1 MDYLNVNSDGCPIV
15 DTLQEKGSD
24 MFNSELDH
32 LLNQLLKALGCTE
45 DKTYQIGKFMLAD
58 LQLFDM
64 KQRDYGENNIS
75 KCGEFG
81 VLVRASDKLERLT
94 TLLDSGRLPSNESVE
109 DSWQDLA
116 LYSTIARAVRNGT
129 W

>member
-1 MDYLNVNSDGCPIV
+1 MATPQD
-15 DTLQEKGSD
+15 KGSD
-24 MFNSELDH
+24 VFNSELDH
-32 LLNQLLKALGCTE
+32 LLTQLLDALGCTE
-45 DKTYQIGKFMLAD
+45 EKTYQIGKIMLTD
-58 LQLFDM
+58 LHLFDM

-75 KCGEFG
+75 KFGEFG

-116 LYSTIARAVRNGT
+116 LYSTIARAVINGT